1 MFSQCLV
8 LFPITNHYQDFYF
21 MIANKFLGAVG
32 LVQMHL
38 IERDSNLGSS
48 VFCFRYIPSWNII
61 FQEMRFPHR
70 SHVACIP
77 VSTLLEI

>member
-1 MFSQCLV
+1 MFSQWPV

-38 IERDSNLGSS
+38 IERALPAIRDILLPRSARSVVSSGSTVHALWRQIS
-48 VFCFRYIPSWNII
+48 CK
-61 FQEMRFPHR
+61 HG
-70 SHVACIP
+70 AK
-77 VSTLLEI
+77 

>member
-1 MFSQCLV
+1 
-8 LFPITNHYQDFYF
+8 

-32 LVQMHL
+32 LAQMHL
-38 IERDSNLGSS
+38 IERDSNLRSC
-48 VFCFRYIPSWNII
+48 VFCFRYIPSWKII

-77 VSTLLEI
+77 ISTLLEI

>member
-1 MFSQCLV
+1 
-8 LFPITNHYQDFYF
+8 

-48 VFCFRYIPSWNII
+48 VFCFRY
-61 FQEMRFPHR
+61 MFPR
-70 SHVACIP
+70 GI
-77 VSTLLEI
+77 LFFKK

>member
-1 MFSQCLV
+1 
-8 LFPITNHYQDFYF
+8 

-61 FQEMRFPHR
+61 FQEMRFPR
-70 SHVACIP
+70 SSLMLL
-77 VSTLLEI
+77 VSLYPLY

>member
-8 LFPITNHYQDFYF
+8 LFPITNLYHDFYF

-32 LVQMHL
+32 LFQMHI
-38 IERDSNLGSS
+38 IERDSNLESS

-61 FQEMRFPHR
+61 FQEMRLPHG

-77 VSTLLEI
+77 ISTLLEI

>member
-1 MFSQCLV
+1 MFSQYLV

-61 FQEMRFPHR
+61 FQEMRF
-70 SHVACIP
+70 SLMLL
-77 VSTLLEI
+77 VSLYPLY

>member
-1 MFSQCLV
+1 MFSQWPV

-32 LVQMHL
+32 LAQMHL

-48 VFCFRYIPSWNII
+48 VFCFRY
-61 FQEMRFPHR
+61 MFPR
-70 SHVACIP
+70 GISFFKK
-77 VSTLLEI
+77 

>member
-1 MFSQCLV
+1 MFSQCPV

-38 IERDSNLGSS
+38 IEHDSNLGSS
-48 VFCFRYIPSWNII
+48 VFCFRYM
-61 FQEMRFPHR
+61 FHR
-70 SHVACIP
+70 GI
-77 VSTLLEI
+77 LFFKK